1 MPIQAISYSTIVNTV
16 KNWIK
21 TNCLNISNYNSMH
34 ASVKNG
40 YVLEISSRMTGTIQQ
55 KARGIIKNGLTG
67 PVASTQVDSDMNSF
81 LNHIGNPTGN
91 VTEDNFYAFINNMAA
106 FCYTNVV
113 YIASK
118 GEVNLNTAYKYLV
131 YKPNNS
137 QWRNVIQLNTDVT
150 NLIEAN
156 EINVLCENIIKILTN
171 IEKDFDVIPIQY
183 TFEII

>member
-1 MPIQAISYSTIVNTV
+1 MPIQPISYSTVVNTV

-21 TNCLNISNYNSMH
+21 TNCLNISNYASMH

-40 YVLEISSRMTGTIQQ
+40 YILTVGTRMTGTILQT
-55 KARGIIKNGLTG
+55 ARGIVKNGLTG
-67 PVASTQVDSDMNSF
+67 PIASTQVDLDMTSF

-91 VTEDNFYAFINNMAA
+91 ITPDNFYNFINNMAA
-106 FCYTNVV
+106 FCYTNIV

-118 GEVNLNTAYKYLV
+118 GEANSNTAYKYLV

-137 QWRNVIQLNTDVT
+137 QWRNTIQLNTDIT

-156 EINVLCENIIKILTN
+156 EINTFCENLVKILTT

-183 TFEII
+183 TFDII